1 MDPFGQYVSNLISAS
16 RREVAEAVVQRQ
28 VQLDPSSARQG
39 ALPLEHEAS
48 LRLDYLAEAL
58 AAGRPALFEH
68 HVAWLKA
75 AYSAREIPLR
85 ILSDGIHCTGEVLQE
100 RLPDAALGLALEF
113 LSAGEQTLWSAPAS
127 VPTLLPD
134 GALHVDLARGYLLAL
149 LENRA
154 RDAVALLRD
163 ACRGGVD
170 IRDIHEHVIGAAQ
183 AELGRMWQMNEL
195 AVAEEH
201 VATRITE
208 QALTLLAAERPEVE
222 PNGHRVV
229 ATAITG
235 NQHEV
240 RPAHGVRPLRD
251 GGLRGRAVRR
261 DMPVLEIAAGVRD
274 YGADLVAV
282 SANMMHV
289 RTTAG
294 LIATLRNLPRPR
306 PCRSSSGGTRSTSSR
321 ISGRRSARTA
331 SGATAVRPSR
341 PGNASSPRGDGGSVR
356 PRPAPEA
363 RPRPR
368 ARQPARSTLEPGT
381 IARSPSSKRIW
392 HLRPPS

>member
-240 RPAHGVRPLRD
+240 
-251 GGLRGRAVRR
+251 GLRMVCDHFAMAGFEVVLFGA

-294 LIATLRNLPRPR
+294 LIATLRNLPETATVPILV
-306 PCRSSSGGTRSTSSR
+306 GGHPFNLVEDLWQAVGADGFGRNGREAVAAGERLVTEG
-321 ISGRRSARTA
+321 GRRIGPAET
-331 SGATAVRPSR
+331 GA
-341 PGNASSPRGDGGSVR
+341 
-356 PRPAPEA
+356 
-363 RPRPR
+363 
-368 ARQPARSTLEPGT
+368 
-381 IARSPSSKRIW
+381 
-392 HLRPPS
+392 